1 MFLVTG
7 GTGFIG
13 RHLLERVPGPVRC
26 LTRRASAPSVSSVEF
41 VQADLASGAGVAEAL
56 RGVTTVIHLAGVTKA
71 LRPADYFTGNARASE
86 TLARAAAGRGLRFVH
101 VSSLAA
107 VGPADSAPLTEDA
120 PPRPIS
126 YYGKSKLE
134 GEQAVRALIP
144 DAVIVRPPVVYG
156 PADTGVLEIFRSVA
170 RGWSLEISGGER
182 WFSFVYV
189 ADLVE
194 GLLRAACHPSAPGR
208 TYFLASPEPATWTEL
223 TALAARI
230 MNMRPRRLRLPVP
243 LAYAAGAGAEIWS
256 RLTGKPGVISR
267 DKVSEALCRRW
278 TCDSRRAAREL
289 GFVASTSLETG
300 VAATLSWY
308 KEAGWLTY

>member
-13 RHLLERVPGPVRC
+13 RHLLARIPGPVRC
-26 LTRRASAPSVSSVEF
+26 LTRRAVAPSASSVEF
-41 VQADLASGAGVAEAL
+41 VQADLVSGAGVAEAL
-56 RGVTTVIHLAGVTKA
+56 RGVDCVIHLAGVIKA
-71 LRPADYFTGNARASE
+71 LRPADYYTGNARTSE
-86 TLARAAAGRGLRFVH
+86 TLARAAAGRELRFVH

-107 VGPADSAPLTEDA
+107 VGPAGSAPLTEDA
-120 PPRPIS
+120 PCHPIS
-126 YYGKSKLE
+126 DYGKSKLE
-134 GEQAVRALIP
+134 GEQAVRAILP
-144 DAVIVRPPVVYG
+144 DAVVIRPPVVYG

-189 ADLVE
+189 DDLID
-194 GLLRAACHPSAPGR
+194 GLLRAACHPGAPGR
-208 TYFLASPEPATWTEL
+208 TYFLSSPEPSTWTEL

-230 MNMRPRRLRLPVP
+230 MNMRPRHLRLPVP
-243 LAYAAGAGAEIWS
+243 LAYAAGAAAEFWS
-256 RLTGKPGVISR
+256 RATGKPGIISR

-278 TCDSRRAAREL
+278 TCDARRAADEL

-300 VAATLSWY
+300 VATTLAWY